1 MTDDTMN
8 DGNTDERLSALFAAP
23 EPAPDEAFI
32 GRVERAVL
40 AEQRMATAR
49 RALWR
54 RFAVEAA
61 GSIAVAAAFLLL
73 GRLGPF
79 EAGVGG
85 GPFGPGVAAGL
96 VLLLWL
102 AVEMRPVAATR
113 R

>member
-1 MTDDTMN
+1 MK
-8 DGNTDERLSALFAAP
+8 DGITDERLAALFAAP
-23 EPAPDEAFI
+23 DPAPDEAFV
-32 GRVERAVL
+32 GRIERAVL
-40 AEQRMATAR
+40 AEQRMAAAR

-54 RFAVEAA
+54 RFAIETA

-79 EAGVGG
+79 VVDVGR
-85 GPFGPGVAAGL
+85 GPFSPAVAAGL

-102 AVEMRPVAATR
+102 AVEMRPVPATR